1 VTPDIIAKAHAI
13 LDGSARNDDARE
25 LARWVLE
32 RVDGVYGDVDR
43 LVAGHGASP
52 VVTPAL
58 LDFTEGCEA
67 CGYAQCLGVPTCRRC
82 EPFLPE
88 ALR

>member
-32 RVDGVYGDVDR
+32 RVAEETADTEPPPPLDGCVG
-43 LVAGHGASP
+43 LSLGSW
-52 VVTPAL
+52 
-58 LDFTEGCEA
+58 EE
-67 CGYAQCLGVPTCRRC
+67 YA
-82 EPFLPE
+82 
-88 ALR
+88 